1 MKNLL
6 RIAAVLSLLCASAW
20 ATTIRPMSLKELTR
34 TSSTVA
40 VAQAVRVWSQW
51 SDDHRLIY
59 TYTEFSVEQALKGD
73 PGSTM
78 VVRQL
83 GGRVGDLEM
92 KVSGVQHWTPGE
104 ETVLFLNKSKSGDGT
119 YLVTGLLQGDFRISR
134 RLSGEAMVTNPVGS
148 GVETFDTAT
157 HKLAEF
163 TPARMTLSQ
172 LQNLVQ
178 RYRGQP

>member
-1 MKNLL
+1 VKNLL
-6 RIAAVLSLLCASAW
+6 SIAAIVSLLCASAW

-40 VAQAVRVWSQW
+40 VAQAVKVWSQW

-59 TYTEFSVEQALKGD
+59 TYTEFSIEQSLKGD
-73 PGSTM
+73 PGTRL

-92 KVSGVQHWTPGE
+92 KVAGVQHWRPGE

-134 RLSGEAMVTNPVGS
+134 RLSGEAMVTNPVGT
-148 GVETFDTAT
+148 GVETFDPTT
-157 HKLAEF
+157 HRMGEF

-172 LQNLVQ
+172 LQTLVQ
-178 RYRGQP
+178 RYRVQP